1 MLLLKLDPDV
11 CKYHQTLSYGSI
23 LLVCFVPFP
32 EIIMSTS
39 LNLDISYPPP
49 FSTLLGM
56 LSVFSLDFL
65 ALECFQEDV
74 ENRFYTTV
82 FLWSTIPIIFALVI
96 FFVGGVRV
104 LLHRSSLAVSTNSD
118 DELKESKI
126 INQHIW
132 CALLLSYLVLPPV
145 ANKQLQSLDCTPFH
159 HDGSSYLRVD
169 TAIDCN
175 SETYESFRVGVSFFI
190 ALYQTVPL
198 VWIVLLYRFRG
209 SLVPPTS
216 NNDHNL
222 ALYIRDRN
230 QGLDALRFLF
240 NDYKCEKYW
249 FEVAEMYRRIL
260 FVGILPLVSPVSA
273 TRASLGVVLSIASI
287 AYFREEVCCV
297 N

>member
-1 MLLLKLDPDV
+1 
-11 CKYHQTLSYGSI
+11 
-23 LLVCFVPFP
+23 
-32 EIIMSTS
+32 MSTS

-74 ENRFYTTV
+74 ENRYYTTV
-82 FLWSTIPIIFALVI
+82 ILWSTIPIMLGLAIFI
-96 FFVGGVRV
+96 VGGVRV
-104 LLHRSSLAVSTNSD
+104 HVLRRSLAAELTTSD
-118 DELKESKI
+118 NNHEQAHI

-145 ANKQLQSLDCTPFH
+145 ANKQLQSLDCIPFH
-159 HDGSSYLRVD
+159 HDESSYLRVD
-169 TAIDCN
+169 TAINCN
-175 SETYESFRVGVSFFI
+175 SENYKSFQVGVSFFI

-198 VWIVLLYRFRG
+198 VWIVLLYRFRE

-216 NNDHNL
+216 SNDRKL
-222 ALYIRDRN
+222 ALYIRDRDHS
-230 QGLDALRFLF
+230 LDALRFLF

-287 AYFREEVCCV
+287 AYFREEVRHVEPIILLYTHHLTHSLSCDRSHTE
-297 N
+297 